1 MVTTS
6 SLNPIK
12 SNFRSQ
18 DNATVQA
25 TQVLVADFDHTLFTY
40 PEDVTSNMP
49 AMRDRKG
56 LSRISEQINSFVLP
70 ALERARMQGR
80 LGVVVSSGNMREAV
94 ERRLNGRLKPDAMY
108 LKVGTERFVWDDSQQ
123 SFTADE
129 SFIQRMCSDF
139 NAQDIRCTVQ
149 DFAQVAGYEFTPH
162 AESANGPGKFSGHI
176 AFKSTQARD
185 AFLGNR
191 LGTTQSQ
198 KGRDKT
204 NDDANELDGVNVSGQ
219 ERLLASF
226 EKENRVR
233 LVISSIVDGLEIE
246 DFALKGYSVD
256 CVFNLDVLHAD
267 AGKDR
272 VIDHLNI
279 QDSAQIYAAG
289 DGGNDSGAMLH
300 PLVAGGVI
308 PVNSKPD
315 LVSDCAPALAS
326 GKIMHSKLPAG
337 MALISYLSQK
347 GVLNSDELV
356 EEESFGELP
365 ARLQKIFIE
374 ERTQAGSISN

>member
-1 MVTTS
+1 MVS
-6 SLNPIK
+6 PSLLNSIT

-18 DNATVQA
+18 DGVKAQA
-25 TQVLVADFDHTLFTY
+25 AQVLVADFDHTLFTY
-40 PEDVTSNMP
+40 PEDVASSMP
-49 AMRDRKG
+49 DMRARKG

-94 ERRLNGRLKPDAMY
+94 ERRLDGRLKPEAMY
-108 LKVGTERFVWDDSQQ
+108 LKVGTERFVWDEVQQ
-123 SFTADE
+123 SYTVDE
-129 SFIQRMCSDF
+129 SFIRRMCSDF
-139 NAQDIRCTVQ
+139 NVQDICCAVQ

-176 AFKSTQARD
+176 AFKSTQSRD
-185 AFLGNR
+185 AFVGNR
-191 LGTTQSQ
+191 SEATESKNILHNTM
-198 KGRDKT
+198 
-204 NDDANELDGVNVSGQ
+204 DDASALDGLNMSGQ
-219 ERLLASF
+219 ERLLQTL
-226 EKENRVR
+226 EKGNRVR
-233 LVISSIVDGLEIE
+233 LVISSIVDGLEID
-246 DFALKGYSVD
+246 DFAQRGYSAD

-300 PLVAGGVI
+300 PSVAGGVI

-315 LVSDCAPALAS
+315 LVTDCAPALAS

-356 EEESFGELP
+356 VEESFGELP

-374 ERTQAGSISN
+374 EQGQV